1 MPMFANVAAVSVFM
15 MQASGIDLIQ
25 GPLALLFKE
34 MSLVQHSKYHECTLC
49 RGIQV
54 IWQEGS
60 IRGSHVATTSNNVG
74 HSQVG
79 HLHPSVQS

>member
-34 MSLVQHSKYHECTLC
+34 MSLVQHSKYHKCTVC
-49 RGIQV
+49 RGYKSFGTKEVYEVQC
-54 IWQEGS
+54 GD
-60 IRGSHVATTSNNVG
+60 NVKQCG
-74 HSQVG
+74 TLASG
-79 HLHPSVQS
+79 TEYPSAQS

>member
-49 RGIQV
+49 RV
-54 IWQEGS
+54 YK
-60 IRGSHVATTSNNVG
+60 
-74 HSQVG
+74 
-79 HLHPSVQS
+79 

>member
-34 MSLVQHSKYHECTLC
+34 MSLVQRSKYHKCTLC
-49 RGIQV
+49 RV
-54 IWQEGS
+54 YK
-60 IRGSHVATTSNNVG
+60 
-74 HSQVG
+74 
-79 HLHPSVQS
+79 